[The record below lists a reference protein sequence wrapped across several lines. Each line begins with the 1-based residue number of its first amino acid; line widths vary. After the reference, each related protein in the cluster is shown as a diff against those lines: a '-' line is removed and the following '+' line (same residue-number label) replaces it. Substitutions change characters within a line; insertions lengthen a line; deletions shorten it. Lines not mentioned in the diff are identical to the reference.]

1 MGFRTIRKGAMIM
14 KPMYDIEVTPMD
26 GNAYSIMGAVSK
38 AIRRAGATDEQI
50 KEYQEKSRS
59 GDYDNLIRVAMQ
71 YVNISI

>member
-1 MGFRTIRKGAMIM
+1 MIM